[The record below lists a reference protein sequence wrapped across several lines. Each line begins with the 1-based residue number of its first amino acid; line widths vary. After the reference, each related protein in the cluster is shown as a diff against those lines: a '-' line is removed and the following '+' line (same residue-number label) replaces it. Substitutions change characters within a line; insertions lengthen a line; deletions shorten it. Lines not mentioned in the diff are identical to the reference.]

1 MSEDKK
7 EFVMVEVSGYATHV
21 EIQLGSESASLTLDE
36 ALEHASGVVGAAQN
50 TARFAGLSNEA
61 FNALF
66 QQKMNASA
74 AEYAK
79 RTKVMS

>member
-1 MSEDKK
+1 MSEAKK
-7 EFVMVEVSGYATHV
+7 EFVNVEVSGHATHV
-21 EIQLGSESASLTLDE
+21 EIQIGSETVSLTLDE

-66 QQKMNASA
+66 QQKMNTSA

-79 RTKVMS
+79 RLGCLS